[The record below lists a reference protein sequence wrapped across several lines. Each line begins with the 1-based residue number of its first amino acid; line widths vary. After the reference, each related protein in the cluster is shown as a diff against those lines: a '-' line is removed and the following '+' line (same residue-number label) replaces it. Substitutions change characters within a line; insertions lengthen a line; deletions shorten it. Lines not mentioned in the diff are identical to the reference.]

1 MQVGNKAFPRQCP
14 VDDDGN
20 DQTQLGDELRYL
32 HARRGD
38 HLMVPFQCDLCHFRN
53 IMGRN
58 PWLSKWQDHEIM
70 EYIRRAILDSF
81 WSRESSTVAF
91 NLREARRMETKVSDR
106 LEMPSITPPMGPFP
120 LCDECGM
127 SGAMAMLDRSLD
139 PGRCADHVQHGVFR
153 KVRSSITNIIQSGV
167 GGLGDSMGAYQRNK
181 IWVTKAATQKFWF
194 SRFMEGLH
202 KRVGEIRMPDRI
214 LTIEE
219 IHAIDRCLEREFV
232 HAKGKEDQKRLSELG
247 TWFSG
252 GICTGLRGEEMLLI
266 DLYGTAK
273 SVAQF
278 MKEDASDPHF
288 KFVIL
293 GRTKGVQEDGHKF
306 AIPCVKVTQGAHL
319 RPGIWLKRLLKVKK
333 ELGQTNG
340 KLFRRNLQKAKLC
353 EFEDDFYRVIE
364 RIQDTTDLIPPEV
377 NVRNE
382 HGLPRTIR
390 RSATAH
396 ARNMRL
402 SSDLLNA
409 IHRWGKEMNATTG
422 VPRLDMQDTY
432 TTIDSICPLMLE
444 FSRGM

>member
-1 MQVGNKAFPRQCP
+1 
-14 VDDDGN
+14 
-20 DQTQLGDELRYL
+20 
-32 HARRGD
+32 
-38 HLMVPFQCDLCHFRN
+38 
-53 IMGRN
+53 
-58 PWLSKWQDHEIM
+58 M
-70 EYIRRAILDSF
+70 ER
-81 WSRESSTVAF
+81 
-91 NLREARRMETKVSDR
+91 KVSDR

-127 SGAMAMLDRSLD
+127 SGAIAMLDRSLD
-139 PGRCADHVQHGVFR
+139 PGRYADHVQYGVFR

-219 IHAIDRCLEREFV
+219 IHAIDQCLEREFV

-306 AIPCVKVTQGAHL
+306 AIPCVKVTQGTHL

-364 RIQDTTDLIPPEV
+364 RIQDTTDLIPSEV

-382 HGLPRTIR
+382 CGLPRTIR